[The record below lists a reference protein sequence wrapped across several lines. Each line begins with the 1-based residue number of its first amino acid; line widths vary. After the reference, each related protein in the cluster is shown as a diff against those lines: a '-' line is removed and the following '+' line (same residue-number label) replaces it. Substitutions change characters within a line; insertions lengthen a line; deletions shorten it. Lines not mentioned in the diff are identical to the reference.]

1 MTTAEQMLWTEL
13 VSLVA
18 EIERVL
24 AVVAR
29 DAAWKEKHKVDY
41 ARFTFLA
48 AKLNGLR
55 AAISEVRRK
64 EAEQQ

>member
-1 MTTAEQMLWTEL
+1 MTTAEQLLWTEL
-13 VSLVA
+13 VSIVA

-29 DAAWKEKHKVDY
+29 DVAWKEKHKVDY

-48 AKLNGLR
+48 AKLAGLR
-55 AAISEVRRK
+55 AAISELRRR
-64 EAEQQ
+64 EEEQR